1 MEKTSKASREASD
14 CKSPSWPRK
23 ALPTLHSSHPP
34 PKGKRASGWEHK
46 VRPPS
51 KRRCP
56 TLYYSFYFIFLSF
69 IYFSSFFPF
78 FMCAAVREGAK
89 EREVLGTSSQW
100 VALSGHCPSAT
111 VSNVKGG
118 EIGDGVAEHVL
129 ILKDCHQT
137 NPVEGRRRTTLSK
150 PTREGTEP
158 SPPSLHISYSFIHSF
173 TFHSPPTP
181 PM

>member
-1 MEKTSKASREASD
+1 MMVSRDGNTRLGHHQREGVPH
-14 CKSPSWPRK
+14 CTIPFI
-23 ALPTLHSSHPP
+23 LFFFL
-34 PKGKRASGWEHK
+34 
-46 VRPPS
+46 
-51 KRRCP
+51 
-56 TLYYSFYFIFLSF
+56 LFIFHLFSLSLCVQQ
-69 IYFSSFFPF
+69 S
-78 FMCAAVREGAK
+78 GKGQK